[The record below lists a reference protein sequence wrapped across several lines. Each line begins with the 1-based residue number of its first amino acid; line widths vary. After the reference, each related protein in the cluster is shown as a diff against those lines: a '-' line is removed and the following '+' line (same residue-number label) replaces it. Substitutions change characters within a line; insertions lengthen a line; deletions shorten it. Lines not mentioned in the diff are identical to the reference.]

1 MSNLHPIYLLTTIIK
16 YGKSSATGF
25 FFSEKEQL
33 YLVTNKHVI
42 YGSDYSQ
49 ETTVPKISY
58 ITLTLHASREDFTV
72 NEDVTIKLFNDSGRK
87 TWLEHSEPKV
97 DVVLIP
103 VSLDEK
109 KFLIS
114 KMDRSFID
122 NTDKLSTQFEK
133 ILVVGYPY
141 GWYDD
146 KYNLPIVRVGHLSS
160 PFKVSFKGEPVML
173 GDAITHAGM
182 SGSPV
187 MMLLRDPV
195 SRDEDGKLNVKFGT
209 KYILAGIYSGQFKI
223 LGKFRRHLI
232 NIWFPEVIEWILGE
246 NIKE

>member
-1 MSNLHPIYLLTTIIK
+1 MSNLHPVYLLTTIIK
-16 YGKSSATGF
+16 YGKKSATGF
-25 FFSEKEQL
+25 FFLEKERL
-33 YLVTNKHVI
+33 YLVTNKHII
-42 YGSDYSQ
+42 YGANYSQ
-49 ETTVPKISY
+49 QSPTPKIEY
-58 ITLTLHASREDFTV
+58 VTLTLHANREDLTI
-72 NEDVTIKLFNDSGRK
+72 NEDVTIRLFDDDKRRI
-87 TWLEHSEPKV
+87 WLEHSDPIV

-103 VSLDEK
+103 VTLDEE

-122 NTDKLSTQFEK
+122 NTDSLSTQFEK

-146 KYNLPIVRVGHLSS
+146 KFNLPIIRVGHLSS
-160 PFKVSFKGEPVML
+160 PFKVSFKGEPVMV

-195 SRDEDGKLNVKFGT
+195 NKDKEGKLHVKFGT
-209 KYILAGIYSGQFKI
+209 QYILAGIYSGQFKI
-223 LGKFRRHLI
+223 LEKLRPHLI
-232 NIWFPEVIEWILGE
+232 NIWFPEVIEWILDE
-246 NIKE
+246 NDR

>member
-1 MSNLHPIYLLTTIIK
+1 M
-16 YGKSSATGF
+16 
-25 FFSEKEQL
+25 
-33 YLVTNKHVI
+33 VTNKHVI

-49 ETTVPKISY
+49 ESAVPQIAC
-58 ITLTLHASREDFTV
+58 ITLTLHVSHEDLTK
-72 NEDVTIKLFNDSGRK
+72 NEDVTIKLFDDSDRRI
-87 TWLEHSEPKV
+87 WLEYSDPKV
-97 DVVLIP
+97 DVILIP
-103 VSLDEK
+103 VSLDED

-114 KMDRSFID
+114 KMDRSFIE
-122 NTDKLSTQFEK
+122 NTDKLSTKFEK

-146 KYNLPIVRVGHLSS
+146 KNNLPIIRVGHLSS
-160 PFKVSFKGEPVML
+160 PFKVPFKGEPVML

-195 SRDEDGKLNVKFGT
+195 SRGEDGKLSVKFGT

-223 LGKFRRHLI
+223 LGKVRPHLI
-232 NIWFPEVIEWILGE
+232 NIWFPEVIEWILE
-246 NIKE
+246 ETDKE